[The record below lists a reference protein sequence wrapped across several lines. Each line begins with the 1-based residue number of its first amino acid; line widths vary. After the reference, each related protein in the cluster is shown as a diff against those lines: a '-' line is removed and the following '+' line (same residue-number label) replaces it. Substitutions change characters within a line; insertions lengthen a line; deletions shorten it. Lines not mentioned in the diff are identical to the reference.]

1 MTRVQASDTLIP
13 RQMFDAPAAAGDD
26 LKAQQGRSN
35 ASEDTSSQG
44 SGVKLKKQI
53 GLLDG
58 VAIIVGVIVGA
69 GIFVSPRG
77 VLMFSG
83 SIGQSLIVWTLC
95 GILSMVGALCYA
107 ELGELYN
114 YLQGDILCVRL
125 YQIHTMF
132 YLNQKIRKS
141 LSRSYSP

>member
-13 RQMFDAPAAAGDD
+13 RQMFDGPPLESAGDD
-26 LKAQQGRSN
+26 LKARGRSN
-35 ASEDTSSQG
+35 SSGETSSQG

-58 VAIIVGVIVGA
+58 VAIIVGVIVGS

-77 VLMFSG
+77 VLENSG
-83 SIGQSLIVWTLC
+83 SIGQSLVVWVLC

-107 ELGELYN
+107 ELGEL
-114 YLQGDILCVRL
+114 C
-125 YQIHTMF
+125 
-132 YLNQKIRKS
+132 S
-141 LSRSYSP
+141 LSKVMCAWALTKIYTIFLLASNTVSKP

>member
-13 RQMFDAPAAAGDD
+13 RQMFDGPPLESAGDG
-26 LKAQQGRSN
+26 LKARGRSN
-35 ASEDTSSQG
+35 SSGETSSQG

-58 VAIIVGVIVGA
+58 VAIIVGVIVGS

-77 VLMFSG
+77 VLENSG
-83 SIGQSLIVWTLC
+83 SIGQSLVVWVLC

-107 ELGELYN
+107 ELGELHIFS
-114 YLQGDILCVRL
+114 LQGDMCVRL
-125 YQIHTMF
+125 
-132 YLNQKIRKS
+132 N
-141 LSRSYSP
+141 

>member
-13 RQMFDAPAAAGDD
+13 RQMFDAPAPPPSDD
-26 LKAQQGRSN
+26 IKARGRSSS
-35 ASEDTSSQG
+35 SEDTSSQG

-58 VAIIVGVIVGA
+58 VAIIVGVIVGS

-77 VLMFSG
+77 VLMSSG
-83 SIGQSLIVWTLC
+83 SIGQSLIVWALC

-107 ELGELYN
+107 ELGELY
-114 YLQGDILCVRL
+114 YYVYKVTLC
-125 YQIHTMF
+125 TMCVSF
-132 YLNQKIRKS
+132 T
-141 LSRSYSP
+141 

>member
-13 RQMFDAPAAAGDD
+13 RQMFDGPPLESGDD
-26 LKAQQGRSN
+26 LKARGRSN
-35 ASEDTSSQG
+35 SSGETSSQG

-58 VAIIVGVIVGA
+58 VAIIVGVIVGS

-77 VLMFSG
+77 VLENSG
-83 SIGQSLIVWTLC
+83 SIGQSLVVWVLC

-107 ELGELYN
+107 ELGELY
-114 YLQGDILCVRL
+114 
-125 YQIHTMF
+125 
-132 YLNQKIRKS
+132 S
-141 LSRSYSP
+141 LSKVMCA